1 MDEEPGL
8 AKVCVVDALLAG
20 ERVLA
25 RRRAVLCSTR
35 EPQPLAA
42 ECVVGA
48 VFTVLHT
55 RLLDPGR
62 GPLTGLLGSLMG
74 TIVLPYMGARAAS
87 RELTRPALQ
96 IRRETA
102 SLGPSTSKDSLEKLD
117 MRLTYRTMRVLAFI
131 AEQPGASNREIAA
144 GSGFVDEGQIS
155 KLLTRLARL
164 GLAENVAARPE
175 HGTMNAW
182 RLTAR
187 GARLEQATQPLR

>member
-1 MDEEPGL
+1 
-8 AKVCVVDALLAG
+8 
-20 ERVLA
+20 
-25 RRRAVLCSTR
+25 
-35 EPQPLAA
+35 
-42 ECVVGA
+42 

-62 GPLTGLLGSLMG
+62 GPLTDLLGSLMG

-87 RELTRPALQ
+87 RELTRPALE

-102 SLGPSTSKDSLEKLD
+102 SPGPSTSKDALEKLN

-131 AEQPGASNREIAA
+131 AEEPEASNREIAA

-164 GLAENVAARPE
+164 GLAENVGAPE
-175 HGTMNAW
+175 HGTVNAW

-187 GARLEQATQPLR
+187 GARLEQATRPLR